1 MGAGA
6 RAVLRPRRN
15 CSSRGIAT
23 QASKKKYIFF
33 FELAPKAQARIFFY
47 RASKDSAS

>member
-23 QASKKKYIFF
+23 QARKKKCIFF
-33 FELAPKAQARIFFY
+33 LPRLKG
-47 RASKDSAS
+47 